1 MKELSKEEITA
12 LVVSNKFKEIGE
24 FVQHYRINVNA
35 EYAMLRHVCMYLQNH
50 DKTIGGR
57 HLDCTS
63 HAEKCAEAKKLL
75 EDYTSK
81 YSLRPS
87 NVNRLNAEMNMSTNK
102 NALAF
107 IDELYQRSLE
117 DRK

>member
-1 MKELSKEEITA
+1 MFVCICRIMTKLS
-12 LVVSNKFKEIGE
+12 
-24 FVQHYRINVNA
+24 
-35 EYAMLRHVCMYLQNH
+35 
-50 DKTIGGR
+50 GGR

-81 YSLRPS
+81 YSLWPS

-102 NALAF
+102 NTLAF